1 LAANATPP
9 LAKPNA
15 LSKAARP
22 NQAETQLRCFH
33 FGRARGPPIFSAYN
47 PLYSLAGFLVGALVG
62 MTGVGGGSLMTP
74 LLVVL
79 FGFHPATAV
88 GTDLLYAS
96 VTKTV
101 GTAVHGR
108 RETVDWRIVRGLASG
123 SVPASIV
130 TLSLMA
136 YFGVNGSQ
144 SKLVLNLLLGGALLV
159 TSIAVFFR
167 PWILSYA
174 GHHLDAMEE
183 RHVKGWT
190 VLLGATLG
198 VLVSITSVG
207 AGALGT
213 TALLILYPRL
223 PVARIAG
230 SDIAHA
236 VPLTLIAGI
245 GHWLMGSVDLTLM
258 LALLAGSIPGIIL
271 GSILATRS
279 SDSLLRPILA
289 VTLLLSAVRLL
300 TA

>member
-1 LAANATPP
+1 
-9 LAKPNA
+9 
-15 LSKAARP
+15 
-22 NQAETQLRCFH
+22 
-33 FGRARGPPIFSAYN
+33 
-47 PLYSLAGFLVGALVG
+47 

-74 LLVVL
+74 VLVLL

-101 GTAVHGR
+101 GTAVHGKR
-108 RETVDWRIVRGLASG
+108 QTVDWKIVGGLASG
-123 SVPASIV
+123 SVPAAIV
-130 TLSLMA
+130 TLSLMGYLGISTA
-136 YFGVNGSQ
+136 KSAFLLNVLLGSA
-144 SKLVLNLLLGGALLV
+144 LLL

-167 PWILSYA
+167 PWIISWA
-174 GHHLDAMEE
+174 GHHIDAMEDH
-183 RHVKGWT
+183 RTMRWT
-190 VLLGATLG
+190 MLLGVMLG

-245 GHWLMGSVDLTLM
+245 GHWLMGSVDSTLM
-258 LALLAGSIPGIIL
+258 LALLAGSIPGIIV
-271 GSILATRS
+271 GSMLATRS
-279 SDSLLRPILA
+279 SDRVLRPILA
-289 VTLLLSAVRLL
+289 VTLLLSSVRLL